1 MTISSQ
7 TAVLIHGLSEERSVW
22 SQQESFL
29 QRSMNVMSYD
39 VRGFGTSP
47 VGAANGTV
55 GQMADDLAQI
65 LSAHSAVPAWLI
77 GFSMGGVIAQRFALD
92 FPAMVQGLILLASSC
107 TVGRS
112 GQAFFHSRIEQ
123 VTQGGLEAI
132 AAITKSDA
140 SGCFS
145 MGDEQLVAEY
155 QQRRTAAVKHPDG
168 YLNACRAMLRLADE
182 PMMPE
187 LGAIDCPTMVL
198 AGELDPY
205 CPPRASEMIV
215 EAIPGAELTVIPGA
229 GHCMHWEACDI
240 TNDLILDFIERQGR
254 QDRMKSDLQHETHGP

>member
-1 MTISSQ
+1 MTASSH

-22 SQQESFL
+22 SRQESFL
-29 QRSMNVMSYD
+29 QRSMNVISYD

-47 VGAANGTV
+47 VGAGNGTV

-65 LSAHSAVPAWLI
+65 LSAHSAVPAWLV

-92 FPAMVQGLILLASSC
+92 FPKMVQGLILIASSC
-107 TVGRS
+107 TVGRP
-112 GQAFFHSRIEQ
+112 GVAFFNNRIEQ
-123 VTQGGLEAI
+123 ATQGGLK
-132 AAITKSDA
+132 AITLITEDDA

-145 MGDEQLVAEY
+145 IDDEQLIEEY
-155 QQRRTAAVKHPDG
+155 RQLRTAAVKDVNG

-182 PMMPE
+182 PMMSE

-205 CPPRASEMIV
+205 CPPRASEIIT
-215 EAIPGAELTVIPGA
+215 EAIAGAELTVIPGA
-229 GHCMHWEACDI
+229 GHCMHWEARNL
-240 TNDLILDFIERQGR
+240 TNDLILEFIKRQR
-254 QDRMKSDLQHETHGP
+254 